1 MPVSQPSPTTSTRF
15 LDIRKRL
22 LDTGLLAIK
31 VTEPKG
37 SEDGKEALLALP
49 SPPPDNSSFD
59 FALISAVVE
68 INTNDYW
75 LTADANY
82 HGPSDIWPDYAIIK
96 PSCICQMPDVAPF
109 MADWGDVTDNLR
121 WLQEDVAT
129 PTFKAKQGL
138 FTTAGATGPRFKMR
152 HVLFEPL
159 DSDELVTKEEGKT
172 DQNDSDALDGIFSIE
187 NWPAFSDAARG
198 GLDSIKQTHHV
209 IPIPA
214 YDLEGKL
221 IDPRYYRRHLEGAV
235 AEVHFNLSHWSIAWQ
250 GVPGKDVYT
259 ADIVLI
265 RVIAPPRT
273 HTPLKRKVSA
283 FIHPDSSPTKCPR
296 V

>member
-22 LDTGLLAIK
+22 LNTGLYLGDRLLRNNVHWVRDGQADRLAIK

-49 SPPPDNSSFD
+49 SPPPDNGSFD

-68 INTNDYW
+68 IDTNDYW

-82 HGPSDIWPDYAIIK
+82 RGPSDIWPDYAIIK

-109 MADWGDVTDNLR
+109 MADWGDMMDNLH

-138 FTTAGATGPRFKMR
+138 FTTARATGPQFKMC
-152 HVLFEPL
+152 HVLFE
-159 DSDELVTKEEGKT
+159 VCF
-172 DQNDSDALDGIFSIE
+172 IF
-187 NWPAFSDAARG
+187 
-198 GLDSIKQTHHV
+198 
-209 IPIPA
+209 
-214 YDLEGKL
+214 
-221 IDPRYYRRHLEGAV
+221 
-235 AEVHFNLSHWSIAWQ
+235 HFICS
-250 GVPGKDVYT
+250 
-259 ADIVLI
+259 
-265 RVIAPPRT
+265 R
-273 HTPLKRKVSA
+273 
-283 FIHPDSSPTKCPR
+283 SS
-296 V
+296 